1 MAHSPFHLY
10 YLSKYGRMNEVAS
23 TGDDDQIVPI
33 GAAALRSSKLVKNA
47 TLKIYAGAPHGLA
60 YTHKDQLNADLLA
73 FLKT

>member
-1 MAHSPFHLY
+1 
-10 YLSKYGRMNEVAS
+10 
-23 TGDDDQIVPI
+23 VPI

-60 YTHKDQLNADLLA
+60 ATHKDQLNADLLA